1 MPVQAEPAPIAN
13 IAEALAGL
21 GVTAQTL
28 TQAEKR
34 SLDDLGYVVLEGM
47 LSPEALEAVR
57 QDYEKLMYAKYGD
70 WAAGR
75 LLNQEGLKTDGWN
88 HERGTRRL
96 TNLYSEAQSF
106 EVLYTHP
113 RLLAAMHHILRG
125 EFRSEALNAREAL
138 PGQGAQGLH
147 ADKARDS
154 RTRADQC
161 AGVNSGWLLDDFT
174 PDNGATRVVPG
185 THRRMELPR
194 EAMADPAAPHPDEV
208 VVLAPAGS
216 VIVFNNHLWHG
227 GTVNRT
233 DKPRRVIHS
242 SYVER
247 HRSQNPPQQ
256 EYIRKAVYERLSP
269 AARYVLD
276 V

>member
-1 MPVQAEPAPIAN
+1 
-13 IAEALAGL
+13 
-21 GVTAQTL
+21 
-28 TQAEKR
+28 
-34 SLDDLGYVVLEGM
+34 
-47 LSPEALEAVR
+47 
-57 QDYEKLMYAKYGD
+57 
-70 WAAGR
+70 
-75 LLNQEGLKTDGWN
+75 
-88 HERGTRRL
+88 
-96 TNLYSEAQSF
+96 
-106 EVLYTHP
+106 
-113 RLLAAMHHILRG
+113 
-125 EFRSEALNAREAL
+125 
-138 PGQGAQGLH
+138 
-147 ADKARDS
+147 
-154 RTRADQC
+154 
-161 AGVNSGWLLDDFT
+161 
-174 PDNGATRVVPG
+174 
-185 THRRMELPR
+185 MELPR
-194 EAMADPAAPHPDEV
+194 EVMADPAAPHPDEV